1 VKRLTTFISAAIL
14 STALMWTGNAC
25 ADKASAAAK
34 KGIDAY
40 NEKNYEDSSMY
51 FSEAL
56 VERPDSPEIKFN
68 LGTALSEQKLA
79 EDAVRTLESAA
90 SEFSD
95 PAMKAEAHY
104 NAGNTLF
111 LTGDLKQA
119 IDHFK
124 QAVKLDQN
132 DSDYRHNLELAVRKY
147 QQQQKQQQQRPEQK
161 KKDDKQNKQDMKD
174 EDTTEDENSQQNK
187 DSEQE
192 QKEERSK
199 TQNSEQDQ
207 RQDSEQQQ
215 SNQQMNQDSP
225 MTLDEARRI
234 LDALSDEE
242 KRALSLRKQEM
253 KQEMRQGDDW

>member
-1 VKRLTTFISAAIL
+1 MAAVL
-14 STALMWTGNAC
+14 SQALMWSGNAF

-34 KGIDAY
+34 KGIDAF
-40 NEKNYEDSSMY
+40 NAKNYEESSMY

-56 VERPDSPEIKFN
+56 VERPDSPEIKYN
-68 LGTALSEQKLA
+68 LGTSLSEQKLV
-79 EDAVRTLESAA
+79 EDAVNTLESAA
-90 SEFSD
+90 DGFPD

-124 QAVKLDQN
+124 QAVKFDQN
-132 DSDYRHNLELAVRKY
+132 DPDYRHNLELAVRKY
-147 QQQQKQQQQRPEQK
+147 QEQQKQQQQRPEQN

-174 EDTTEDENSQQNK
+174 EDTTEDENSQQNN
-187 DSEQE
+187 DREQE

-207 RQDSEQQQ
+207 RQDSDQQQ

-225 MTLDEARRI
+225 MTLEEARRI

-242 KRALSLRKQEM
+242 KRALSLRKQEI